1 VIIFPGPDVD
11 LTNNATISIDS
22 VLLGIALDGVKWR
35 YNRLD
40 GWGMGAGV
48 ETNTPPRPSQ
58 HGNFAGP
65 TYRRSRVITIAGD
78 VVAQTRAAAVAARD
92 TLAGLLPDGSV
103 GTFAVSDPDLGVRSA
118 QVTLSDTPLSDDSSI
133 GVGIF
138 HWSLQFTA
146 PDWRKYG
153 EPQSGDTGLP
163 GGGTGLAYNL
173 AYPLDY
179 GDPGEPGRVSFTNT
193 GNAATEP
200 SFTITPPLSVGFEIT
215 RVETGQRLRYEHP
228 VGSELVL
235 DCSAGTVMEAGQRR
249 ERYLTVREWPSVGP
263 GETATF
269 QFSTLGAETYL
280 DPAHLSGQMAPAYP

>member
-1 VIIFPGPDVD
+1 MLVAPLASADDAIAALLADGSMGDFT
-11 LTNNATISIDS
+11 LTNS
-22 VLLGIALDGVKWR
+22 
-35 YNRLD
+35 
-40 GWGMGAGV
+40 
-48 ETNTPPRPSQ
+48 
-58 HGNFAGP
+58 
-65 TYRRSRVITIAGD
+65 RRSLKAKVK
-78 VVAQTRAAAVAARD
+78 
-92 TLAGLLPDGSV
+92 
-103 GTFAVSDPDLGVRSA
+103 
-118 QVTLSDTPLSDDSSI
+118 LSDAPLDEWMDELA
-133 GVGIF
+133 F
-138 HWSLQFTA
+138 TWSLQFTA

-153 EPQSGDTGLP
+153 EVQPGDTGLP

-179 GDPGEPGRVSFTNT
+179 GDPGVPGRVQFTNT
-193 GNAATEP
+193 GTAYTEP

-269 QFSTLGAETYL
+269 QFSTLGPETYL
-280 DPAHLSGQMAPAYP
+280 DPAHLSGQMAPAHP